1 MAPAIEKAAHSGFV
15 VSDRMRFHAHGVA
28 MDFTFIDYMWLKLG
42 VVAVLAF
49 IGGLLGWLK

>member
-1 MAPAIEKAAHSGFV
+1 
-15 VSDRMRFHAHGVA
+15 
-28 MDFTFIDYMWLKLG
+28 MDLTFIDYMWLKLG